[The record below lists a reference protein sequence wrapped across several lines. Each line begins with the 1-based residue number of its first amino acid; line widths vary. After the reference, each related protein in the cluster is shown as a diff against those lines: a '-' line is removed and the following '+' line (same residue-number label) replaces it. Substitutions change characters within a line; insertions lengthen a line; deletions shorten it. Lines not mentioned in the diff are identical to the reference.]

1 MTTEPLPRG
10 QQVMLQRIMA
20 EHTMTDEKAEALL
33 QELIAARVDL
43 EGVSTT
49 AECFASINQQLK
61 RGFGLEIMTMIV
73 SNDNN
78 NKIHAVVN
86 ADVDDVAKESYGNL
100 LGYHERAYLR
110 CILEALAA
118 DGPSVRSTL
127 VNLRTENES
136 CKMDLDTADRFLE
149 TLLEQQWLAW
159 DSGSGAMQQQ
169 RRRESM
175 NSKIILGPRAYMEL
189 HQSLTDMGYPEED
202 MPQFIFHQV

>member
-33 QELIAARVDL
+33 QELIAARVDV

-49 AECFASINQQLK
+49 AECFASINRQLK
-61 RGFGLEIMTMIV
+61 RGFGLEIMTMI
-73 SNDNN
+73 SNDNGN
-78 NKIHAVVN
+78 KGEKIHAVVN
-86 ADVDDVAKESYGNL
+86 AHVDDVAKESFGNL
-100 LGYHERAYLR
+100 MGYHERAYLR
-110 CILEALAA
+110 CILEALAS

-136 CKMDLDTADRFLE
+136 VKMDLDTADRFLE

-159 DSGSGAMQQQ
+159 DSSATQQ

-189 HQSLTDMGYPEED
+189 HRSLTDMGYPEED